1 MSILYDP
8 YEPLDAQHAARFQH
22 PNVQHLR
29 APLLGH
35 RLGSALNQMGILSP
49 IILGALNGTLTAED
63 YYRLLRARRDLPRY
77 QRELFT
83 RAVAKGHTKLAERLG
98 ARILAQNP
106 NRAVR
111 IGLEALK
118 AG

>member
-1 MSILYDP
+1 
-8 YEPLDAQHAARFQH
+8 
-22 PNVQHLR
+22 
-29 APLLGH
+29 
-35 RLGSALNQMGILSP
+35 MGILSP
-49 IILGALNGTLTAED
+49 IILGALNGTLTTQD

-77 QRELFT
+77 QRELFN
-83 RAVAKGHTKLAERLG
+83 RAVAKGHAKLAERLG
-98 ARILAQNP
+98 EKILAQNP